1 MKKFFD
7 NHPNYKFKEKNSA
20 AYGEALLAAIVHFNS
35 NNLGFVSKQNI
46 FLLIKSY
53 DIILRVTPNY
63 FIIMF
68 VEFSHMEKKDFPRV
82 ILSNILEAFHLQ
94 GLCLMLGISALLITR
109 PGRCEGGKRGQSFN

>member
-1 MKKFFD
+1 M
-7 NHPNYKFKEKNSA
+7 
-20 AYGEALLAAIVHFNS
+20 
-35 NNLGFVSKQNI
+35 
-46 FLLIKSY
+46 
-53 DIILRVTPNY
+53 RVTPNY

-109 PGRCEGGKRGQSFN
+109 PGRCAPPALTGHTFRAEMSSLSADNNTYQTLPTMFVNLPGWSGTLSFS